1 MGPLPKRRH
10 STGRK
15 GRRRS
20 QDTLKTVQIAHI
32 KTPMHKTSLIAKLK
46 KALQP
51 ATKNA

>member
-20 QDTLKTVQIAHI
+20 QDALSSIQVKQARPVL
-32 KTPMHKTSLIAKLK
+32 HKKGLIAKVK
-46 KALQP
+46 KALGQST
-51 ATKNA
+51 AHA

>member
-20 QDTLKTVQIAHI
+20 QDTLKSVQIKHN
-32 KTPMHKTSLIAKLK
+32 KTPLHKTSLIAKLK

-51 ATKNA
+51 TGKNA